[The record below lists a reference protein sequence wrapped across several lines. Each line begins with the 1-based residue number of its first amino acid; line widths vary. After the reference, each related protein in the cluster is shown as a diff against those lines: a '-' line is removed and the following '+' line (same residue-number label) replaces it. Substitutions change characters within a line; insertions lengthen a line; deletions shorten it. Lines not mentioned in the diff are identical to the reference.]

1 MSGSGWGGWMSFS
14 ARWGWANIRN
24 EVLVLPSRTIVLL
37 WTLAIL
43 LLPLAWPDT
52 YVLRVVTM
60 TCVFAILAASWDLLA
75 GFAGQVNFG
84 HALYFGAGGYGSAL
98 IAHHLGWSP
107 WLSVPAGAVVATL
120 FGLAT
125 GGLCLR
131 LRGSYLSLATLAFP
145 LIAIGLLFAFPNFSG
160 GELGISGLKRLA
172 VSPLANYYIAA
183 GAMLIAVFGLWLVS
197 DSNFGLVL
205 HAIRDDEVAARASGI
220 NTTRYKLAVFALA
233 AFTAGIAGGL
243 YVHFLRVAGPS
254 TLEVALSFQIVIW
267 GIFGGAATIYG
278 PVAAV
283 FLLYP
288 LTEWFGSVEKIAEFR
303 TLMFAVI
310 VLLVLLFMP
319 RGMIPWA
326 RDRIEVQCPRCKQR
340 NGIWRNRC
348 RLCSAA
354 LSGDS
359 GVLAAKKA

>member
-1 MSGSGWGGWMSFS
+1 MYRWTQFNI
-14 ARWGWANIRN
+14 RWGWANLRN
-24 EVLVLPSRTIVLL
+24 EVLVLPSRTMVLL
-37 WTLAIL
+37 WVLATL
-43 LLPLAWPDT
+43 LLPLAWPDA

-60 TCVFAILAASWDLLA
+60 TSLFAILAASWDLLA

-107 WLSVPAGAVVATL
+107 WLSVPAGALIATAV
-120 FGLAT
+120 GLAT
-125 GGLCLR
+125 GALCLR

-145 LIAIGLLFAFPNFSG
+145 LIAIGLLFAFPGFSG
-160 GELGISGLKRLA
+160 GELGVSGLKRLGT
-172 VSPLANYYIAA
+172 SPQSNYYIAT
-183 GAMLIAVFGLWLVS
+183 GAMLIVVFGLWLVS

-220 NTTRYKLAVFALA
+220 NTTRYKLVVFALSA
-233 AFTAGIAGGL
+233 LCAGLAGGL
-243 YVHFLRVAGPS
+243 YVHFMRVAGPS
-254 TLEVALSFQIVIW
+254 TLEVALSFQVVIW

-288 LTEWFGSVEKIAEFR
+288 LTEWFGSFETIAEFR

-319 RGMIPWA
+319 RGMIPWV
-326 RDRIEVQCPRCKQR
+326 RDRIETECPRCKQR
-340 NGIWRNRC
+340 NGIWRNQC
-348 RLCSAA
+348 RLCSAS
-354 LSGDS
+354 LRGDS
-359 GVLAAKKA
+359 GVLASKSV

>member
-1 MSGSGWGGWMSFS
+1 MLRWTKFNIL
-14 ARWGWANIRN
+14 WGWANIRN
-24 EVLVLPSRTIVLL
+24 EVLVLPSRTVVLL
-37 WTLAIL
+37 WVLATL
-43 LLPLAWPDT
+43 LLPLAWPDA

-60 TCVFAILAASWDLLA
+60 TSLFAMLAASWDLLA

-107 WLSVPAGAVVATL
+107 WLSVPAGALIAMVV
-120 FGLAT
+120 GLAT

-145 LIAIGLLFAFPNFSG
+145 LIAIGLLFAFPGFSG
-160 GELGISGLKRLA
+160 GELGISGLKRLGT
-172 VSPLANYYIAA
+172 SPMANYYIAT
-183 GAMLIAVFGLWLVS
+183 GAMLIVVFGLWLVS

-220 NTTRYKLAVFALA
+220 NTTRYKLVVFALSA
-233 AFTAGIAGGL
+233 LCAGLAGGL
-243 YVHFLRVAGPS
+243 YVHFMRVAGPS
-254 TLEVALSFQIVIW
+254 MLEVALSFQIVIW

-288 LTEWFGSVEKIAEFR
+288 LTEWFGSFEKIAEFR
-303 TLMFAVI
+303 TLIFAVI

-319 RGMIPWA
+319 RGMMPWV
-326 RDRIEVQCPRCKQR
+326 RDRIETECPRCKQR
-340 NGIWRNRC
+340 NGIWRNQC
-348 RLCSAA
+348 RLCGAA

-359 GVLAAKKA
+359 GVLSRKSA